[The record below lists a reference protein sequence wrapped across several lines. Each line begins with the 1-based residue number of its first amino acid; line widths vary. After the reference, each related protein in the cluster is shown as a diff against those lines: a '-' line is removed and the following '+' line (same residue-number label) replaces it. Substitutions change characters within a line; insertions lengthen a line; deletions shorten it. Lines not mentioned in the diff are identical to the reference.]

1 MPSPTLRS
9 VKGAPL
15 SHAEVDANFAET
27 STDTSTTLA
36 GSIDTVPAHRRS
48 ILTAAPATDS
58 TAVYFGEMAKVKY
71 IGPGNLTGQGHIV
84 GQIGV
89 VDVRDTVAG
98 AYALEGR
105 MDMLGGALSFG
116 AGCTVAANT
125 VSDGATGSVTVW
137 SDYYSPDFSDHAYI
151 SVKYSLYNAD
161 ANKTIHTV
169 GRITTANGEVIPR
182 ARCSVKSGR
191 YYPIEGVN
199 ALYANTG
206 TSRSVMWAAPWVA
219 AERKTWTKIGFTLG
233 TGVASCVARLGIYSD
248 AGGQP
253 DALVLDAGT
262 INCGTG
268 DVGTREITIS
278 KQLDA
283 GVYWLVVQMTGSA
296 SDPSI
301 TWAGINGYNLLGM
314 SAPTGN
320 DSCCYAA
327 NSGALPSSF
336 GTPTFTGGGFSPF
349 LWMRV

>member
-161 ANKTIHTV
+161 ANKAIHTV

-206 TSRSVMWAAPWVA
+206 TSRSVMWAA
-219 AERKTWTKIGFTLG
+219 RRTSSTR
-233 TGVASCVARLGIYSD
+233 TGRC
-248 AGGQP
+248 
-253 DALVLDAGT
+253 
-262 INCGTG
+262 TG
-268 DVGTREITIS
+268 ACAIWR
-278 KQLDA
+278 
-283 GVYWLVVQMTGSA
+283 
-296 SDPSI
+296 
-301 TWAGINGYNLLGM
+301 
-314 SAPTGN
+314 
-320 DSCCYAA
+320 C
-327 NSGALPSSF
+327 
-336 GTPTFTGGGFSPF
+336 
-349 LWMRV
+349 